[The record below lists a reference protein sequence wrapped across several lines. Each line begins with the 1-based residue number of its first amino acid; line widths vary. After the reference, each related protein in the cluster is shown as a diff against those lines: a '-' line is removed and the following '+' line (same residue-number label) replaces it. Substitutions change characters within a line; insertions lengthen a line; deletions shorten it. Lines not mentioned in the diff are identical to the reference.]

1 MLPTTRGLR
10 HEVYVSAS
18 GIVEMGVQ
26 DTSPLR
32 LKGGGGL
39 PDELDEN
46 PAGDRVEESYDEYN
60 EDEQTEMVGDLE
72 DIDVLECMR

>member
-39 PDELDEN
+39 KDEFDKDPTGE
-46 PAGDRVEESYDEYN
+46 RE
-60 EDEQTEMVGDLE
+60 
-72 DIDVLECMR
+72 